1 MKFIKSSPLFEGS
14 FLSLAR
20 ETYLNDQGFQY
31 DRDIIYHSDA
41 AVILPFSYPD
51 TLYLIKQYR
60 YAAKEV
66 LIEVPAGCLEQGET
80 PEQAASR
87 ELKEETGFLAHSFT
101 YFGKAYAMPG
111 SCTECLHFFL
121 AQEWVTG
128 PTFFDQDEQIELV
141 SFSILEVK
149 NMIKKGVI
157 KDAKT
162 LICLFYFFEFLEKKQ
177 SLYE

>member
-1 MKFIKSSPLFEGS
+1 MKLMASSPLFEGS
-14 FLSLAR
+14 FLSLSR
-20 ETYLNDQGFQY
+20 ETYLNAQGLQY
-31 DRDIIYHSDA
+31 DREIIHHSDA
-41 AVILPFSYPD
+41 AVVLPFHYPN

-60 YAAKEV
+60 YAVKDF

-80 PEQAASR
+80 PEQAAYR

-121 AQEWVTG
+121 AQEWIKG
-128 PTFFDQDEQIELV
+128 PTSFDQDEEIELL
-141 SFSILEVK
+141 SFSITEVK
-149 NMIKKGVI
+149 NMIKTGVI

-177 SLYE
+177 